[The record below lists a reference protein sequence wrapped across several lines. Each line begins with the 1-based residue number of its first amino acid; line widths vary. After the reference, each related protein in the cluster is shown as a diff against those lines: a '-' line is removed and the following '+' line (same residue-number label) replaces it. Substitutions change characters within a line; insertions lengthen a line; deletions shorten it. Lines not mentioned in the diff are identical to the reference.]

1 MEMSIRE
8 INEIFYWIIVL
19 VFILMAFGV
28 MFRLI
33 SLKGFLKWGII
44 LAFGGSMLITVGI
57 PFIQQL
63 QNQYGN
69 LVLFLL
75 ICAAISALMLLND
88 FTRQILAGI
97 FSAIIYNQFLKWLF
111 VFTGAALFLTGLAY
125 TVSKWIMEK

>member
-1 MEMSIRE
+1 MDIKG
-8 INEIFYWIIVL
+8 IFYWIIVL
-19 VFILMAFGV
+19 VFILMAFGL

-44 LAFGGSMLITVGI
+44 LAFGGSLLITMGI

-63 QNQYGN
+63 QGQYGN

-75 ICAAISALMLLND
+75 MCAITSVLMFQFG

-97 FSAIIYNQFLKWLF
+97 CSAIIYNQFIKWLF
-111 VFTGAALFLTGLAY
+111 IFTGATLFLSGLAY
-125 TVSKWIMEK
+125 TVAKWIMEK